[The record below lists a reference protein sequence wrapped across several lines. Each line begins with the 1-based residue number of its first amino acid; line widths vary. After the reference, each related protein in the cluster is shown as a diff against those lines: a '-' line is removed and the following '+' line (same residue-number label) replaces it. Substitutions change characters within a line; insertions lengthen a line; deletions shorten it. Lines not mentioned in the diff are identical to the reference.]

1 MESTSAILWGRYTS
15 HSSIFAQPQHGARTL
30 PSSGMYP
37 RECPFPASYQLPGPC
52 GCALCQ
58 LPYPYMTFEQTS
70 DIRTPASS
78 AVCTRFGTRRGF
90 GTRMHLPRIWNSKR
104 HVGPTCWRTRQ
115 EDGSKPAPAAPV
127 DAANRLVSPRFAI
140 WQSSGGQV
148 RARVIND
155 FSVSQINQ
163 SVDASDTYRPE
174 SLDALASLARLQ
186 HQPNHP
192 SHSALG
198 RSTLLTRDVVKRK
211 RLLTFGRAGKPEFSR
226 P

>member
-1 MESTSAILWGRYTS
+1 MPL
-15 HSSIFAQPQHGARTL
+15 
-30 PSSGMYP
+30 SGVV
-37 RECPFPASYQLPGPC
+37 PASGSLPLR
-52 GCALCQ
+52 A
-58 LPYPYMTFEQTS
+58 M
-70 DIRTPASS
+70 PATVSLQDLR
-78 AVCTRFGTRRGF
+78 ANVRQQNARILR
-90 GTRMHLPRIWNSKR
+90 RMHPSVDPELDEA
-104 HVGPTCWRTRQ
+104 CWANTL
-115 EDGSKPAPAAPV
+115 EDEARGWLEDLRPLSPW

-148 RARVIND
+148 RARVID
-155 FSVSQINQ
+155 DISASQIYQ

-186 HQPNHP
+186 HQPDHP

-211 RLLTFGRAGKPEFSR
+211 RLVTFGRAGKPEYSR